1 MLGSFLT
8 DESSVEEG
16 GAVVASVAVVNS
28 SQAESSSTDKSVSD
42 TDSMADSSNEAMSDT
57 DSVTKASNNSVTD
70 SSHQAVSNEA
80 RGDNADSP
88 HPVGADTVGG
98 ARVVSNSSDRGSK
111 SL

>member
-42 TDSMADSSNEAMSDT
+42 TDSMADSSNQAVADT
-57 DSVTKASNNSVTD
+57 DSMAEASNDSVTN
-70 SSHQAVSNEA
+70 SSHQSVSNKA
-80 RGDNADSP
+80 RGDNTNSP

-98 ARVVSNSSDRGSK
+98 ARVVGNSSDRGSK